1 MSESDE
7 DFYITQNT
15 FSGVE
20 FPTIELNE
28 IICNPVKEFDEKNES
43 KKQAQDKDDKQTSFN
58 RGVVALNDGE
68 VLARNNERIP
78 LSTIARLVDFV
89 FNFFVLL
96 GHKRR
101 MPVGN
106 ITWEF

>member
-28 IICNPVKEFDEKNES
+28 ILGNAGKKFDDKNES
-43 KKQAQDKDDKQTSFN
+43 KKQAQDKDDEQTSFKT
-58 RGVVALNDGE
+58 GVVTLNDGE
-68 VLARNNERIP
+68 VLARNNERI
-78 LSTIARLVDFV
+78 TTKHYCKAGRFCF
-89 FNFFVLL
+89 FNFLCF
-96 GHKRR
+96 
-101 MPVGN
+101 
-106 ITWEF
+106 